1 MCSGINHRRRS
12 NLLGAL
18 APAGNDALR
27 GACESTVNFGGE
39 TAAALVIL
47 GYEPG
52 LASLGLS
59 RILGLS
65 QVIGLSHA
73 GTVRLVDKLVAQGL
87 VERERDSDDQRAVCL
102 TLSPAGRAAR
112 AEILQARRQVFD
124 ALLSSLSE
132 TEQQTLEGLLDKML
146 SRWTQSV
153 EPAVRICRLCDT
165 EGCENCPVERSD
177 HPRNAAAPNAAH

>member
-12 NLLGAL
+12 NLLGAFVL
-18 APAGNDALR
+18 AGNDALR
-27 GACESTVNFGGE
+27 EACESALDFGGE

-73 GTVRLVDKLVAQGL
+73 GTVRLVDKLVTQGL
-87 VERERDSDDQRAVCL
+87 VQRERDCDDQRAVCL
-102 TLSPAGRAAR
+102 TLTPAGLAAR
-112 AEILQARRQVFD
+112 SEILQARRQVCD

-132 TEQQTLEGLLDKML
+132 TEQQTLEGLLDKMI
-146 SRWTQSV
+146 SSWTTKIDPS
-153 EPAVRICRLCDT
+153 VRICRLCDT
-165 EGCENCPVERSD
+165 EGCDNCPVERSD